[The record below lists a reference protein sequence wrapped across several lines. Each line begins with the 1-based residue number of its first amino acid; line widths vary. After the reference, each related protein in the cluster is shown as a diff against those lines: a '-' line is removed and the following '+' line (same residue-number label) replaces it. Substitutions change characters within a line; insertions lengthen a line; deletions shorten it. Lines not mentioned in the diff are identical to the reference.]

1 MDFVLVLY
9 VVHGGGF
16 STAVSLI
23 QLIYSYWLHANLV
36 LSRERTGKETARE
49 ASFDLV
55 HHIIIFNMA
64 MCFLM

>member
-1 MDFVLVLY
+1 MDFILVPY

-16 STAVSLI
+16 TTAVSLI
-23 QLIYSYWLHANLV
+23 QYSYWLHANLV

-64 MCFLM
+64 VCFVM